1 MVQSRG
7 PGSRP
12 YYATIFGN
20 GQRSSSVFVENLKL
34 MRAERILA
42 PNPAAY
48 NLKSDE
54 QGNALVVEDVR
65 PEPFQHLVR

>member
-1 MVQSRG
+1 
-7 PGSRP
+7 
-12 YYATIFGN
+12 
-20 GQRSSSVFVENLKL
+20 VFVENLKL
-34 MRAERILA
+34 MRDERILA